1 MIISLGMSHHQV
13 TAIIMDRRGKVLSIG
28 QNSYIKTH
36 PMQARHAHKTGN
48 PEKQFLHAE
57 IHAITK
63 CKNLHKAH
71 KIFITRYN
79 KQGEPVLAKPCPVC
93 MSAIQESGIKNVQHT

>member
-1 MIISLGMSHHQV
+1 MAIQNV
-13 TAIIMDRRGKVLSIG
+13 TAMIYDRRGKILSIG
-28 QNSYIKTH
+28 KNSYLKTH
-36 PMQARHAHKTGN
+36 PMQARHAHKTGH

-57 IHAITK
+57 IHAITR
-63 CKNLHKAH
+63 CRNLDRAY

-93 MSAIQESGIKNVQHT
+93 MSAIQESGIKHVIHT